1 MGDTLFFQI
10 TLLGIQNVVKRGNSC
25 RRQKPPW
32 CCLSTFSTDSCGE
45 GARQLYPSP
54 QYLYWCLW
62 NPGLSRRLLSPV
74 APSPLPPLGLA
85 SLQHGTVALST
96 LQPLKRHGYGTG
108 TVPLWRHSVDVSYS
122 DRRGCPLNR
131 CNPPL
136 QEVVT
141 RSTEEFFH

>member
-74 APSPLPPLGLA
+74 APSPLPPFF
-85 SLQHGTVALST
+85 SLSH
-96 LQPLKRHGYGTG
+96 
-108 TVPLWRHSVDVSYS
+108 
-122 DRRGCPLNR
+122 
-131 CNPPL
+131 PPL
-136 QEVVT
+136 CLPHPPA
-141 RSTEEFFH
+141 FHSAVIPDHFLPSSLWDWHHCSMEQWLCLHYSHSSGTAMALELCRCGAIA